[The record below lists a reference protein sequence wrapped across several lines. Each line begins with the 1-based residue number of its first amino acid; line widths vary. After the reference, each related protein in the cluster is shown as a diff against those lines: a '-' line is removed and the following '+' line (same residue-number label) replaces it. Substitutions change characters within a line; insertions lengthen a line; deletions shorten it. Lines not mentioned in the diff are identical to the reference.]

1 MESGVGGMMANSIA
15 RNRIVAREIL
25 QYLIEHP
32 NGKDTMEGI
41 LKYWL
46 PKARVG
52 REEVEIKEALNFLVS
67 KGWMTEK
74 KISSFEKIYGLNK
87 EQLEDMEAFLG
98 RES

>member
-1 MESGVGGMMANSIA
+1 MARSSA

-25 QYLIEHP
+25 LYLVEHP
-32 NGKDTMEGI
+32 DGKDTMKGI

-46 PKARVG
+46 PRARLG
-52 REEVEIKEALNFLVS
+52 REEEELKEALSFLVS

-74 KISSFEKIYGLNK
+74 KITSFEKIYGLNK
-87 EQLEDMEAFLG
+87 EQLEEMEAFLG

>member
-1 MESGVGGMMANSIA
+1 MVQSVA

-46 PKARVG
+46 PKAREG
-52 REEVEIKEALNFLVS
+52 REEEEINEALDFLVS
-67 KGWMTEK
+67 KGWMSERK
-74 KISSFEKIYGLNK
+74 ASPFDSIYGLNK
-87 EQLEDMEAFLG
+87 ELLEEMEAFLG

>member
-1 MESGVGGMMANSIA
+1 MVQSVA

-52 REEVEIKEALNFLVS
+52 REEEEISEALDFLVS
-67 KGWMTEK
+67 KGWMSERK
-74 KISSFEKIYGLNK
+74 ASPFDSIYGLNK
-87 EQLEDMEAFLG
+87 ELLEEMEAFLG

>member
-1 MESGVGGMMANSIA
+1 MA
-15 RNRIVAREIL
+15 RRKRVAQEIL

-32 NGKDTMEGI
+32 NGKDTTEGI

-74 KISSFEKIYGLNK
+74 RITSFEKIYGLNK
-87 EQLEDMEAFLG
+87 EQLKDMEAFLG

>member
-1 MESGVGGMMANSIA
+1 MTNSIA

-41 LKYWL
+41 LKYWI

-52 REEVEIKEALNFLVS
+52 REEEEIKEALDFLVS
-67 KGWMTEK
+67 KGWMRERK
-74 KISSFEKIYGLNK
+74 ASPFERIYGLNK
-87 EQLEDMEAFLG
+87 ELLEEMEAFL
-98 RES
+98 R